1 MGTSRVCLCCAQI
14 EAQTSKRKLAGC
26 VAGTKTLQQDDQPSA
41 RFASG
46 AQRTSWL
53 APNTPPRSPSA
64 AMDTKAASS
73 ASSCRRPASA
83 LERSPVAGS
92 EELALLPAAAHA
104 NAVVTLALQADGA
117 MGRKPHRHSGVQAA
131 PTNPRRSDILQGTGC
146 WPRHV
151 SCWVFFPKLAGDS
164 TDP

>member
-1 MGTSRVCLCCAQI
+1 MLFLPSLEWVMVWGGGRGGGMGTSRVCLCCAQI

-26 VAGTKTLQQDDQPSA
+26 VAGTKTVRQDDQPSA

-83 LERSPVAGS
+83 SERSPVAGS

-104 NAVVTLALQADGA
+104 NAVVTIALQADGA
-117 MGRKPHRHSGVQAA
+117 MGRKPQ
-131 PTNPRRSDILQGTGC
+131 PTLRGSSRSHE
-146 WPRHV
+146 P
-151 SCWVFFPKLAGDS
+151 PKI
-164 TDP
+164 